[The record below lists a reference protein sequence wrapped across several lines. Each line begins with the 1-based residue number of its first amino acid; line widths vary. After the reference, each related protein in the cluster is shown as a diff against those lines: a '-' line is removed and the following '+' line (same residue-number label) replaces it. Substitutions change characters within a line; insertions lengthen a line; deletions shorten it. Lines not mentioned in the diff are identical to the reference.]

1 MQHQRHETALE
12 ELDEMFYIHSRTK
25 LGLLI
30 HFDVSTFLTEDG
42 MFLETSE

>member
-1 MQHQRHETALE
+1 MQHQRHETAFE
-12 ELDEMFYIHSRTK
+12 ELDEMFYMHSQTK

-30 HFDVSTFLTEDG
+30 HFDMSTFLTEDE